1 MANIGYIQMVRHCNQ
16 NCGFCSNPE
25 TPFFHNLEQVH
36 QIVDDF
42 VSRDYFGVI
51 MTGGE
56 PTLSP
61 ILPEAIAHARANGLH
76 VRMITNGQKLADWD
90 YCKSLADA
98 GLQHVHVSIHSHK
111 HKLEDFLTGTPGS
124 LDWAEKALTN
134 LGKTNITVN
143 INTVITTWTR
153 RSVARPA
160 ISTLPRASR
169 TLKSAC
175 PRRCG
180 CWRRRGGRSA
190 SSACRCAT

>member
-25 TPFFHNLEQVH
+25 TPFFHDLDQVRT
-36 QIVDDF
+36 IVDDF
-42 VSRDYFGVI
+42 RARDYFGVI

-61 ILPEAIAHARANGLH
+61 VLPDAIRLAREGGLH

-90 YCKSLADA
+90 YCKSLWDA

-124 LDWAEKALTN
+124 LAWAEKALEKI
-134 LGKTNITVN
+134 G
-143 INTVITTWTR
+143 
-153 RSVARPA
+153 
-160 ISTLPRASR
+160 RAHV
-169 TLKSAC
+169 
-175 PRRCG
+175 
-180 CWRRRGGRSA
+180 
-190 SSACRCAT
+190 